1 MSTSIFHSPFTTALS
16 GSAKETEDRIR
27 NIFQYEKKRPPVPA
41 LLLACALALSC
52 GGLVSCQA
60 QETGADIPFSNFTA
74 LPGEPLDVV
83 IPATS
88 AQDYND
94 TNIAFLDNLAA
105 NGLGIDDPPTTP
117 VNLEDFSQSES
128 WNETVWLLSQ
138 DTQRDVALYGV
149 IQFENYEPGLADASG
164 LYGVIV
170 RSGAQWRFYPLN
182 WQINLW
188 AYQAPE
194 LWFGDFDGD
203 GQEELA
209 FALVYERGSMVWRE
223 SLYLIELDSLDY
235 DMPDFAVSAGLTVS
249 YDPDSMTLYAAT
261 EDQLLLMDESWVD
274 GAPISEGIFQ
284 NSTQVEFSYRDG
296 LLRCQMSFVPSEAPM
311 SSPAIVDYTI
321 QFQEGG
327 YALCDPEL
335 SPDTLSAPNN
345 QLLWIA
351 DDGQVMQAAT
361 QEEYEAGGTPYGD
374 EDGYLFYRF

>member
-27 NIFQYEKKRPPVPA
+27 NIFQYQKKRPPVLA
-41 LLLACALALSC
+41 LLLACTLALSC
-52 GGLVSCQA
+52 GGLVSCQSQNA
-60 QETGADIPFSNFTA
+60 GEAEVPFPTFTD
-74 LPGEPLDVV
+74 LPGEPLEVAVPGWTYVSEYPGEPPLEGLTVKDL
-83 IPATS
+83 PA
-88 AQDYND
+88 A
-94 TNIAFLDNLAA
+94 
-105 NGLGIDDPPTTP
+105 P
-117 VNLEDFSQSES
+117 VDLEDFSQSES

-361 QEEYEAGGTPYGD
+361 QEEYEAGGTPYGN

>member
-27 NIFQYEKKRPPVPA
+27 NIFQYKKKRPP
-41 LLLACALALSC
+41 LLFFVLACILALTC
-52 GGLVSCQA
+52 GGLVSCQSQNA
-60 QETGADIPFSNFTA
+60 GEAEVPFPTFTD
-74 LPGEPLDVV
+74 LPGEPLEVAVPGWTYVSEYPGEPPLEGLTVKDL
-83 IPATS
+83 PA
-88 AQDYND
+88 A
-94 TNIAFLDNLAA
+94 
-105 NGLGIDDPPTTP
+105 P
-117 VNLEDFSQSES
+117 VDLEDFSQSES

-164 LYGVIV
+164 LYGIIV